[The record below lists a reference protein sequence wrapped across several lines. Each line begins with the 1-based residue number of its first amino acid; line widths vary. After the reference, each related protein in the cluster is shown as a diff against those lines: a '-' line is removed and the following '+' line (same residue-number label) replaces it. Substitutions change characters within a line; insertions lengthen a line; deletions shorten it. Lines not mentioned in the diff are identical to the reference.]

1 MRVSRMRFSG
11 FLALVLMTAFA
22 TGVVAQTTT
31 ATIRGK
37 VTDQSGATVAG
48 AEVNAVNTNTG
59 FVHTT
64 TSRSDGSFVMPG
76 LTPGDYNIVVAAPGF
91 DPGSHD
97 QTVLVGQTLDLTLV
111 VSPTSVLTEEIT
123 VLANAPVEME
133 ATEQATQITR
143 HQIEN
148 LPQNERNFMNFA
160 ALAPGV
166 TLSSSPTNKTFQGGI
181 QSASAVN
188 VFVDG
193 VSFKNDV
200 IQGGVIGQDSS
211 RGNPFPQNAVQE
223 FKVLTQNYS
232 AEFQKS
238 SSAVITAVTKSGTN
252 QVDGEVFAFFQD
264 NGLVDDNPMTGA
276 EQAFFERLQTGLSV
290 GGPVIRDRMHYFLGY
305 EGTDQDREAV
315 VRLGPDPVPAA
326 L

>member
-1 MRVSRMRFSG
+1 MRESRMRFSG
-11 FLALVLMTAFA
+11 FLALVLITVFA
-22 TGVVAQTTT
+22 TGLVAQTTT

-37 VTDQSGATVAG
+37 VTDQSGSTVAG

-64 TSRSDGSFVMPG
+64 TSRSDGAFLLPG

-123 VLANAPVEME
+123 VLASAPVEME
-133 ATEQATQITR
+133 ATEQAMQITR
-143 HQIEN
+143 AQIEN
-148 LPQNERNFMNFA
+148 LPQNDRNFMNFA

-166 TLSSSPTNKTFQGGI
+166 TLSTNPERKTFQAGAQGAD
-181 QSASAVN
+181 QVN
-188 VFVDG
+188 VFIDG

-200 IQGGVIGQDSS
+200 IQGGVVGQDAS

-223 FKVLTQNYS
+223 FRVLTQNYS

-252 QVDGEVFAFFQD
+252 AISGEVFAFFQD
-264 NGLVDDNPMTGA
+264 ADLVD
-276 EQAFFERLQTGLSV
+276 
-290 GGPVIRDRMHYFLGY
+290 
-305 EGTDQDREAV
+305 
-315 VRLGPDPVPAA
+315 
-326 L
+326 